1 MRQQLGWLNQR
12 ETGLERMKR
21 QSSAIPEMPAAESAA
36 PFSLKKGAPV
46 ESATVAGIGAKGR
59 QTVQFSGFRLL
70 PEGTLLRDKHV
81 VHLPP
86 KELAALRLLLAY
98 AGQIVS
104 PAELKTALWGDV
116 NVTADSLP
124 RCMSSLRARLLPEEC
139 IQTVYKR
146 GYRFVATVQCQAE
159 AAPGPL
165 ARLAILPFAPEYGVP
180 AHLGQAVA
188 EDAVT
193 RVTNGLGAQVAVM
206 ARDSVFTLAQRGLTA
221 QEVGK
226 ALKAD
231 LVLAGT
237 LRALVDQYRLRV
249 EMIRVEDGTQ
259 IWVEDILTAK
269 DRIAGLET
277 TLMDRLKFRLGVGR
291 GTAAKGA
298 PGQVSL
304 AETENGFSI
313 AVDGLQIEA
322 GAEQAAEPRHR
333 EAYEIFQRARYEWQ
347 TLERHRMQDGLQH
360 LSRAAELD
368 PTLLAAKIDLAHLC
382 VTQAFY
388 GFMAPRVAADLVRRT
403 AESIPDYPREAEAIL
418 PACGWVS
425 FHADHNLPAALW
437 AFSYSAHLQH
447 DPWTTR
453 VRAMF
458 ALSRHRFDEGIEILQ
473 SALYEDPYSPWL
485 HNRLAWALHLCGR
498 ADESLKQTE
507 EGIRLFPEH
516 EGTSLYGAVILA
528 WNGEAARAVELA
540 EELALRLPYF
550 DLATAVHAYA
560 LARAGRKE
568 ESFAMMERLQWMSR
582 ERFVMKS
589 FNPAVYLALGDQE
602 TALNE
607 LRGAREDR
615 CPWFFQTLADPRLQ
629 TLHGRP
635 EFAGMQAVLTQME
648 AAAASQ
654 PESES
659 WE

>member
-1 MRQQLGWLNQR
+1 MPFRG
-12 ETGLERMKR
+12 ER
-21 QSSAIPEMPAAESAA
+21 
-36 PFSLKKGAPV
+36 GAPE
-46 ESATVAGIGAKGR
+46 ESATDAGHGAQGTRGAQARQSARAR
-59 QTVQFSGFRLL
+59 QTVHFSGFHLL
-70 PEGTLLRDKHV
+70 PEGTLLREGQV

-86 KELAALRLLLAY
+86 KELAALRLLLAH
-98 AGQIVS
+98 AGQIVT
-104 PAELKTALWGDV
+104 PAELKAALWDDV
-116 NVTADSLP
+116 NVTADSVP

-146 GYRFVATVQCQAE
+146 GYRLVGAVQSQANATL
-159 AAPGPL
+159 GPPP
-165 ARLAILPFAPEYGVP
+165 RLAILPFATGYGVP
-180 AHLGQAVA
+180 AHLGAAVA
-188 EDAVT
+188 EEAVT
-193 RVTNGLGAQVAVM
+193 RVTNSLGARVAMV
-206 ARDSVFTLAQRGLTA
+206 ARDSVFTLAQRGMTA
-221 QEVGK
+221 QEVGET
-226 ALKAD
+226 LKAD
-231 LVLAGT
+231 LVLTGT

-277 TLMDRLKFRLGVGR
+277 ELVGRLAFRLGGSH
-291 GTAAKGA
+291 GA
-298 PGQVSL
+298 PTKDSPGQGAL
-304 AETENGFSI
+304 TGAESGFSN
-313 AVDGLQIEA
+313 AEGGLQIAA

-368 PTLLAAKIDLAHLC
+368 PTLLAAKVDLAHLC
-382 VTQAFY
+382 VTQSFY
-388 GFMAPRVAADLVRRT
+388 GFMAPLVSADLVKRT
-403 AESIPDYPREAEAIL
+403 AESIPDYPHEAEAIL

-437 AFSYSAHLQH
+437 AFSYSAHLTH

-458 ALSRHRFDEGIEILQ
+458 ALSRLRFDEGIEILQ
-473 SALYEDPYSPWL
+473 AALHEDPYSAWL
-485 HNRLAWALHLCGR
+485 HNRLAWALHLNGQ
-498 ADESLKQTE
+498 ADESIKQVE
-507 EGIRLFPEH
+507 AGIKLFPEH

-528 WNGEAARAVELA
+528 WNGEAKRAAELA
-540 EELALRLPYF
+540 QELAQRLPYF

-568 ESFAMMERLQWMSR
+568 ESFAIMERLQWLGR

-589 FNPAVYLALGDQE
+589 FNPAVYLALGDAE

-607 LRGAREDR
+607 LRAAQQDR

-635 EFAGMQAVLTQME
+635 EFTEMQAVLTGME

-654 PESES
+654 PEMGAAE
-659 WE
+659 